1 MHRAVAWLVQVQ
13 PARAGKDPT
22 VGVQHKQEGWQS
34 MSPHLQASRHLR
46 ELLLQLL
53 CLLRALRQLSLSGLS
68 NGQRLGEGRLVH
80 SRLSSVLS
88 RRCAGRGSGQGLLQ
102 AGALGFKGRYPA

>member
-1 MHRAVAWLVQVQ
+1 
-13 PARAGKDPT
+13 
-22 VGVQHKQEGWQS
+22 

-68 NGQRLGEGRLVH
+68 NGQRLREGRLVH
-80 SRLSSVLS
+80 SRLSSMSS
-88 RRCAGRGSGQGLLQ
+88 RHSRGSGQGLLQ
-102 AGALGFKGRYPA
+102 AGALGF